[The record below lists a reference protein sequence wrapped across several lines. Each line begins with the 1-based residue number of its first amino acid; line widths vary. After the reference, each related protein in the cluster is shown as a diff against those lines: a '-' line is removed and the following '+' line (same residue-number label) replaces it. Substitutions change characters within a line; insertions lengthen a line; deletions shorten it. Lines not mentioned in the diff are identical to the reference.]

1 MLWVQASARHAT
13 CEEGGGQPHIS
24 RHSAFTL
31 FLKQALPCSNL
42 CHCSYAGLS
51 LILLPLSPT
60 TLQECS
66 SWGCFF
72 MWVLGSSLQ
81 VVQQALLPAET
92 FCCPHCD
99 LILVFRLGSFS
110 RPDFHFSGPFLANQ
124 AHCCHPENIVAF
136 ISLTVLAP
144 GKFNPLISSFVAYI
158 PSSYLPLCFCNHL
171 CFLKTIISVL
181 SGNSYVSITPKNQ
194 V

>member
-1 MLWVQASARHAT
+1 
-13 CEEGGGQPHIS
+13 
-24 RHSAFTL
+24 
-31 FLKQALPCSNL
+31 
-42 CHCSYAGLS
+42 
-51 LILLPLSPT
+51 
-60 TLQECS
+60 
-66 SWGCFF
+66 

-194 V
+194 VQEHVHAMPVILIGAQPLASLQDTTPSFDPTELAWAREPPMLTLK